1 MLGASCSPSV
11 ADPPFSAVRA
21 ADGRPGSATLVLGS
35 SEVKVPL
42 RSRGPARLATFRTMS
57 TAQRVATIVLII
69 VGVIAAVYAF
79 EYLTVSIHALPSW
92 VPGKHHGR
100 GHYHK
105 RGAIFAVIALAC
117 LGGAGYLIYRAAAV
131 AGGGSDAPA
140 ATPAA
145 PPTAEATGQDAG
157 SLLTGGDEA
166 PKE

>member
-1 MLGASCSPSV
+1 
-11 ADPPFSAVRA
+11 
-21 ADGRPGSATLVLGS
+21 
-35 SEVKVPL
+35 
-42 RSRGPARLATFRTMS
+42 MS
-57 TAQRVATIVLII
+57 TAQRVGIIVLII
-69 VGVIAAVYAF
+69 IGVIAAVYAF

-117 LGGAGYLIYRAAAV
+117 LGGAGYLIYRPRSV
-131 AGGGSDAPA
+131 TGGSPDTPT
-140 ATPAA
+140 AT
-145 PPTAEATGQDAG
+145 PTAEATGQATGQDAG